1 MKFIDLFAGMGG
13 MRKGFEIAC
22 EQNGIDHYC
31 VFTSEIKPHAINVL
45 KQNYNQNINIK
56 DIRDVDISSI
66 PDFDILLAGFPCQ
79 SFSSAGNRLGFNDP
93 RGTLF
98 FDVASIIKEKKPLGF
113 ILENVEGLVVHNK
126 ANPSDKTGQTF
137 DTILKTLTILG
148 YNVKWKLLNAS
159 EYGVPQ
165 NRKRVYIIGSRVSK
179 LSDNWN
185 LVKKR
190 SKLSDILE
198 TGLKTEDNKL
208 TKALLSKYE
217 PKNLYGKILIDK
229 RGGSKYIHSWDLELK
244 GSITKIE
251 SDLLNKLV
259 LERRKKK
266 WAIETGVYWSDGMPL
281 TKEQISTF
289 FSCDN
294 IEYILENLTKKGYL
308 TKRHPKNKINGKRI
322 EDTSLPIGY
331 DIIGGRMSY
340 KISHILDP
348 DGVSPTLTATDMSHL
363 YVIDN
368 SLLRPLSI
376 RECLS
381 LFGYPL
387 NYKLN
392 VTTKQKAYDL
402 LGNTVVIPIITDI
415 SNTLLHQLNIIN

>member
-340 KISHILDP
+340 KISHIL
-348 DGVSPTLTATDMSHL
+348 VQMEYLQ
-363 YVIDN
+363 
-368 SLLRPLSI
+368 R
-376 RECLS
+376 
-381 LFGYPL
+381 
-387 NYKLN
+387 
-392 VTTKQKAYDL
+392 
-402 LGNTVVIPIITDI
+402 
-415 SNTLLHQLNIIN
+415 